1 MSLGLVPPTGRYPKE
16 TMLQRPNFLLLSRCR
31 TTLPTGAAKAAN
43 RTRTILKFAVLVRS
57 CCMCEELG
65 DEEQPPSSQ
74 VSANETLSRLQE
86 GGSRGWTRN
95 FPSCDST
102 PRVCQRNERALV
114 QKLSGA
120 VPERA
125 NTCSAS
131 VVVGCEALS
140 SSCIFMPAHVDGRST
155 SGTNAAADH
164 FRTRIS
170 HPARCT
176 VSSSNSTV
184 RPGGRVMLEA
194 GLQAELCDCAGVTT
208 ISSYRSSGRSKYP
221 TS

>member
-1 MSLGLVPPTGRYPKE
+1 M
-16 TMLQRPNFLLLSRCR
+16 
-31 TTLPTGAAKAAN
+31 
-43 RTRTILKFAVLVRS
+43 RS
-57 CCMCEELG
+57 CCTCKELG

-74 VSANETLSRLQE
+74 VSANETLTRLQE
-86 GGSRGWTRN
+86 GGSRGWMRN

-120 VPERA
+120 RGAVPELA

-131 VVVGCEALS
+131 VVVGFEALS

-184 RPGGRVMLEA
+184 RPDGRVMLEA
-194 GLQAELCDCAGVTT
+194 GLQAELYDCVGVTHF
-208 ISSYRSSGRSKYP
+208 ILSLERAQQLSHVSSVVWSQ
-221 TS
+221 